1 MTIFLPFN
9 FSHVCYAPELETVD
23 DTRYKLMQRQREI
36 AGKLN
41 PLVNNRKRSHQPSL
55 LVQSS
60 STGSNIS
67 EEANSHDEIRLPT
80 LEPNCS
86 LSETVPV
93 QFPSPSKNSKKTA
106 AIPAVKRI
114 VYHQSRKKPNAGLN
128 VSRTTNQSKMQKYFL
143 NYFFLIDCNFFYSIG
158 YFFQQLRPKR
168 NNKREMTH

>member
-1 MTIFLPFN
+1 MIIFLPSN

-128 VSRTTNQSKMQKYFL
+128 VSRTTNQSKMQKCFL
-143 NYFFLIDCNFFYSIG
+143 NYFFLNW
-158 YFFQQLRPKR
+158 L
-168 NNKREMTH
+168 

>member
-1 MTIFLPFN
+1 
-9 FSHVCYAPELETVD
+9 
-23 DTRYKLMQRQREI
+23 MQRQREI

-67 EEANSHDEIRLPT
+67 EEAHSRVEIRLPT

-86 LSETVPV
+86 LFDTLPV
-93 QFPSPSKNSKKTA
+93 QFLSPSKNSKTA

-114 VYHQSRKKPNAGLN
+114 VYHQSRRKPNEGLN
-128 VSRTTNQSKMQKYFL
+128 VSRATNQSKMQK
-143 NYFFLIDCNFFYSIG
+143 FFSN
-158 YFFQQLRPKR
+158 
-168 NNKREMTH
+168 